1 MMKAALCVVV
11 LFLITQGFASEEK
24 IYCVKL
30 NSSSSETGNTS
41 CSCQEYTDWSA
52 VISNSSHYF
61 ASYTKICFT
70 SDNINLSKKISIVN
84 ATNIS
89 IIGFNS
95 VKSTSISCSNN
106 SFVFVSNVTFLQIQN
121 FELEACGSK
130 VQKYIEHYGAHAALL
145 LDNVRSATISN
156 VVFKNSYGH
165 SIIGNNL
172 MGSTVL
178 QQVSVVYVNDSS
190 MASRALIGGI
200 ILIFSDEITKHSNHS
215 QQRNI
220 LIERCQVYYMNNTR
234 QEKMSSSKLSK
245 AVRSLALGFNFY
257 QQNYAVSI
265 NIVKT
270 NITSITA
277 QNGPLIYILYNSSNV
292 SNVTLFKSNILHN
305 IITEY
310 GLIEINVGRSNGGS
324 CKSVRHFE
332 VRNCRVS
339 NNIAKSVY
347 NIKQQSQPLCQIV
360 MHIKTVLTTFAHNQA
375 KDYFWMVSFK
385 NGCKYSPTVNILIKQ
400 CTFLFNSGF
409 NIEFYKAG
417 NVLLVGK
424 NIFTNNVL
432 NKVDQPK
439 AILTCYKTKLTFEEY
454 SEFSFNTAYWILTLT
469 NYIMLRGNAIINITQ
484 NSVVIPYALEGKS
497 TALIYFESS
506 NNDHLCK
513 FQFLSKSNSSQTVL
527 YENLTDYFA
536 IFFEDNTN
544 YSSLI
549 FGTQLNSCFWLKDAI
564 NFADLTTGDVM
575 KSVLKFNK
583 TSKQVIQRNITT
595 LCYCKNNNNEDCITD
610 YFRPIFPGQMVP
622 INLKQVPY
630 YSNIS
635 THIYSFAVN
644 DDVEQCPMKPYQ
656 LNWLQSINSSCI
668 PIKYAVYSKS
678 SPENTRCYVSF
689 KTTSPD
695 DSLYIYYIDINEACP
710 LGFSLI
716 DGSCE
721 CDSRLKTAIPTITCD
736 INTQT
741 FSHSEGGWIGLSEE
755 GDILYVRFCAP
766 TFCIKESTNIHL
778 NSPDTQCN
786 YNRGGLACGQC
797 PPDLSAVFGSLRCKR
812 CTNQWLLLI
821 FAFMLAGILLILLLF
836 ALNLTIAD
844 GKING
849 FIFYANGIIANMH
862 AMFLPSS
869 DGAKV
874 ISLLNLDLGIETCFY
889 DGMTEYDKTWLQFVF
904 PLYLLFIVAMLAFAS
919 RYFSVVEKLTRRR
932 VIPVIATIVLLS
944 YNKLLLVTTEV
955 LFSYTTMYN
964 LSNNK
969 KMTIWMWDTGIT
981 LFGVE
986 FSILFIASLLL
997 ILIALLPLIFSLL
1010 FTRFS
1015 LRIRFLSKYL
1025 KPYLDAFQGP
1035 FKDTCRYFPG
1045 LELICRC
1052 IAFAVGSR
1060 FLKPAHQRAALSNFI
1075 CVFLLVYVGTFKP
1088 FKSLINTALYISYVI
1103 NLQFIVTLVLYSD
1116 FDITENY
1123 FTIILHVL
1131 LFIAIAEFVG
1141 TVLYYCYI
1149 SQLHKI
1155 KCMKLLASKINN
1167 VLFHCYHKFK
1177 VSHTFPPSSTSEKY
1191 YEQLQEEMLLAN
1203 PLQ

>member
-1 MMKAALCVVV
+1 MMKALYVVV
-11 LFLITQGFASEEK
+11 LFLVTQGFAFKEK

-30 NSSSSETGNTS
+30 NGSETSEAS
-41 CSCQEYTDWSA
+41 CSCQEYADWSA
-52 VISNSSHYF
+52 VISNSSQYF
-61 ASYTKICFT
+61 ASYTKICFP
-70 SDNINLSKKISIVN
+70 SGNFALSTKLSIFNV
-84 ATNIS
+84 TNIS
-89 IIGFNS
+89 IIGYNS
-95 VKSTSISCSNN
+95 DKPTSISCFDN
-106 SFVFVSNVTFLQIQN
+106 SSVFVSNVAFLKIQN
-121 FELEACGSK
+121 FELKTCGRK
-130 VQKYIEHYGAHAALL
+130 VQKYIERRGAYSAFFLN
-145 LDNVRSATISN
+145 NVRSATISN
-156 VVFKNSYGH
+156 LVFKNSYGH

-190 MASRALIGGI
+190 IASRTLIGGI
-200 ILIFSDEITKHSNHS
+200 ILIFSDEITKHNNGIIYHS
-215 QQRNI
+215 QQQNI
-220 LIERCQVYYMNNTR
+220 LIEQCQVYYMNNMR
-234 QEKMSSSKLSK
+234 QEKMPSNKLSK

-270 NITSITA
+270 NITNVQA

-292 SNVTLFKSNILHN
+292 SNVTLFKNYILHN

-310 GLIEINVGRSNGGS
+310 GLIEINVGTRSSES
-324 CKSVRHFE
+324 CKSVKHFE

-385 NGCKYSPTVNILIKQ
+385 GSCKYVPTISILIKQ

-409 NIEFYKAG
+409 SIEFYKAG
-417 NVLLVGK
+417 NVNLVGK
-424 NIFTNNVL
+424 NIFTNNV
-432 NKVDQPK
+432 VDQPK
-439 AILTCYKTKLTFEEY
+439 AILTCNKTVLTFEEY
-454 SEFSFNTAYWILTLT
+454 SEFNFNTAFWILKLT
-469 NYIMLRGNAIINITQ
+469 NYMVLKGNAVINITQ

-583 TSKQVIQRNITT
+583 TSKQVIQRDVTT
-595 LCYCKNNNNEDCITD
+595 LCYCDNNNNEDCITD
-610 YFRPIFPGQMVP
+610 YFRTIFPGQMVP
-622 INLKQVPY
+622 INLKQIPP
-630 YSNIS
+630 YSNTS
-635 THIYSFAVN
+635 IYSIALF

-678 SPENTRCYVSF
+678 PPESTRCYVSF
-689 KTTSPD
+689 KTTYPD

-710 LGFSLI
+710 FGFSLI

-741 FSHSEGGWIGLSEE
+741 FSHSEGGWVGLSEQ

-778 NSPDTQCN
+778 NSPDAQCN
-786 YNRGGLACGQC
+786 YNRGGIACGQC
-797 PPDLSAVFGSLRCKR
+797 PPELSAAFGSLRCKR

-849 FIFYANGIIANMH
+849 FIFYVNGIMANMH
-862 AMFLPSS
+862 AVFLPSS
-869 DGAKV
+869 DATKV

-932 VIPVIATIVLLS
+932 VIPVIATIFLLS

-964 LSNNK
+964 LSDNEN
-969 KMTIWMWDTGIT
+969 MTIWMWDTGIT

-986 FSILFIASLLL
+986 FSILFIVSLLL
-997 ILIALLPLIFSLL
+997 ILIVLFPLIFFLL
-1010 FTRFS
+1010 FTRIS
-1015 LRIRFLSKYL
+1015 LRIRFLAKYL
-1025 KPYLDAFQGP
+1025 KPYLDVFQGP
-1035 FKDTCRYFPG
+1035 FKDKCRYFPG
-1045 LELICRC
+1045 LELICRW
-1052 IAFAVGSR
+1052 IVFAIGSR
-1060 FLKPAHQRAALSNFI
+1060 FLKSAHQRAALSNFI

-1088 FKSLINTALYISYVI
+1088 FKTLINTTLYISYVI
-1103 NLQFIVTLVLYSD
+1103 NLQFLIILELYFD
-1116 FDITENY
+1116 FDITETY

-1131 LFIAIAEFVG
+1131 LFIVIAEFVG

-1149 SQLHKI
+1149 SQLQNI
-1155 KCMKLLASKINN
+1155 KCIKLLALKVNN
-1167 VLFHCYHKFK
+1167 GLFKCYHKFR
-1177 VSHTFPPSSTSEKY
+1177 VNHTLPPSSTSQGY
-1191 YEQLQEEMLLAN
+1191 YAQLQEEMLLAN